1 MNSKKRIAALAIL
14 LGLAGLSFAQ
24 TPQPSES
31 DSLKVIELKD
41 VVVTSMK
48 HELKLIETPAQLSVV
63 NSLDCKKL
71 SAFTVADVLKYE
83 PGISMGGDGVWAT
96 NINVRGLSEN
106 RLVTL
111 VDGNRVETSTDLTA
125 SLSMI
130 DVNDIQRIEVIKG
143 AQSSLFGSGAMG
155 GIVNMITKDGYFSDK
170 TYLHGNATA
179 GYASVNNNHSEYLSL
194 NAGGKRWFVKVN
206 GSYGHANDVKTPEGI
221 LPNSG
226 FTTNNLGA
234 RMGFKLAENHVV
246 KLQFQR
252 NWSKDVG
259 IPGGTAFPIN
269 AIAKYSDIGRTL
281 FNGSYEI
288 TNLSG
293 SFKSLKLSG
302 FYQNIIRNVEMQPHT
317 VTTSLMPNGNTQ
329 VTAPQLFTPHAVH
342 TTFGGQLQGTWEFG
356 EHNTLIVGVD
366 AWQRSMTSKREK
378 YINVS
383 IVNPAGDTIKTNKVE
398 RFESPLPNCSF
409 TSAGLFAQ
417 DEMHFLE
424 NRLTLTVGG
433 RLDGIFVINGLCHD
447 VDSVIT
453 NGGPATIPATQ
464 RVTFEAGKT
473 TDLSW
478 SANMG
483 LLYKV
488 GEKTELVMNAARS
501 YRAAS
506 LEERFKYI
514 DLSSKV
520 QLGNP
525 NLKPEKGYSVD
536 FGVRHWGEKFD
547 LQGSVFANYLTDM
560 IVETNGIFIYSLA
573 DGSTIDTLPALVY
586 DNVDQAMLY
595 GVDFSV
601 DYHIIDGLQ
610 AYMTGAYIVGRN
622 LTNKTYLPNIPPMSG
637 RLGVAYTYPNVGAV
651 NLSVMAAGAKEE
663 GMIAEGEKATKG
675 YYRIDLTLNSKRF
688 EIGRCG
694 LQFFGGIDN
703 LTNVAYTN
711 FLSTNRGNINF
722 EPGRN
727 FYIRANFT
735 F

>member
-1 MNSKKRIAALAIL
+1 MNSKKRIATMAIL
-14 LGLAGLSFAQ
+14 VGMASLSFAQ
-24 TPQPSES
+24 QPQSS
-31 DSLKVIELKD
+31 ATDSLKVIELKD

-48 HELKLIETPAQLSVV
+48 HELKLIETPAQLCVV
-63 NSLDCKKL
+63 NSLNCKKL

-83 PGISMGGDGVWAT
+83 PGINMGGDGVWAT

-170 TYLHGNATA
+170 SYLHGNATA
-179 GYASVNNNHSEYLSL
+179 GYASVNNSHSEYLSL
-194 NAGGKRWFVKVN
+194 NAGGKRWYVKVN

-234 RMGFKLAENHVV
+234 KLGFKLADNHIL

-269 AIAKYSDIGRTL
+269 ATAKYANIGRTL
-281 FNGSYEI
+281 FNANYEI
-288 TNLSG
+288 TNLSDR
-293 SFKSLKLSG
+293 FKSLTFSG
-302 FYQNIIRNVEMQPHT
+302 FYQNIIRNVAMQPNT
-317 VTTSLMPNGNTQ
+317 ISTSMMPNGNTQ
-329 VTAPQLFTPHAVH
+329 VTAPQLFTPHATH
-342 TTFGGQLQGTWEFG
+342 ATFGGHIQGTWELG
-356 EHNTLIVGVD
+356 DNNTLIVGVD
-366 AWQRSMTSKREK
+366 TWQRSMSSKREK

-383 IVNPAGDTIKTNKVE
+383 IVNPDGDTIKNNKVE

-417 DEMHFLE
+417 DEMHFLD
-424 NRLTLTVGG
+424 NRLTLTLGG
-433 RLDGIFVINGLCHD
+433 RLDGIYVVNEQCHD

-453 NGGPATIPATQ
+453 NGGPAAIPATQ
-464 RVTFEAGKT
+464 RVTFEAGKK

-478 SANMG
+478 SANVGM
-483 LLYKV
+483 LYKV
-488 GEKTELVMNAARS
+488 GETTELVMNAARS

-547 LQGSVFANYLTDM
+547 IQGSVFANYLTDM
-560 IVETNGIFIYSLA
+560 IAETNGIFIYSLA
-573 DGSTIDTLPALVY
+573 DGSSIDTLPALIY
-586 DNVDQAMLY
+586 GNVDKAMLY
-595 GVDFSV
+595 GADLSV
-601 DYHIIDGLQ
+601 DYRIIDGLQ
-610 AYMTGAYIVGRN
+610 VYMTGAYTIGRN

-637 RLGVAYTYPNVGAV
+637 RIGVAYTYPKVGAI
-651 NLSVMAAGAKEE
+651 NLSVMAAGAKDE
-663 GMIAEGEKATKG
+663 GLIAEGEKATKA
-675 YYRIDLTLNSKRF
+675 YYRIDLTVNSKMF
-688 EIGRCG
+688 ELGRCG
-694 LQFFGGIDN
+694 LQLFGGIDN
-703 LTNVAYTN
+703 LTNVTYTN

>member
-1 MNSKKRIAALAIL
+1 MNSKKRFAALAIL
-14 LGLAGLSFAQ
+14 LGMAGLSSAQ
-24 TPQPSES
+24 TPQSSES
-31 DSLKVIELKD
+31 DSLQVIELKD

-48 HELKLIETPAQLSVV
+48 HEIKLIETPTQLSVV

-83 PGISMGGDGVWAT
+83 PGISMGGDGIWAT
-96 NINVRGLSEN
+96 NINVRGFSEN

-111 VDGNRVETSTDLTA
+111 VDGNRVETATDLTA

-170 TYLHGNATA
+170 NYLHGNATA
-179 GYASVNNNHSEYLSL
+179 GYASVNNSHSEYLSL
-194 NAGGKRWFVKVN
+194 NAGGKRWYVKLN

-259 IPGGTAFPIN
+259 IPGGTAFPMN
-269 AIAKYSDIGRTL
+269 ATAKYANIGRTL
-281 FNGSYEI
+281 FNASYEI
-288 TNLSG
+288 TNLSDC
-293 SFKSLKLSG
+293 FKSLKLSG
-302 FYQNIIRNVEMQPHT
+302 FYQNIIRDVEMQPHT
-317 VTTSLMPNGNTQ
+317 ITTSLMPNGNTQ
-329 VTAPQLFTPHAVH
+329 VTAPQLFTPHAIH

-409 TSAGLFAQ
+409 ASAGLFAQ
-417 DEMHFLE
+417 DEMHFLD

-433 RLDGIFVINGLCHD
+433 RLDGIFVTNGLCHD

-488 GEKTELVMNAARS
+488 GEKTEFVMNAARS

-506 LEERFKYI
+506 LEERFRYI
-514 DLSSKV
+514 DLGSKV

-536 FGVRHWGEKFD
+536 LGLRHWGDQLDF
-547 LQGSVFANYLTDM
+547 QVSVFANYLTDM
-560 IVETNGIFIYSLA
+560 IVETNGIFVYSLA
-573 DGSTIDTLPALVY
+573 EGNALDTLPALIY
-586 DNVDQAMLY
+586 DNVDKAMLY
-595 GVDFSV
+595 GADFNL

-610 AYMTGAYIVGRN
+610 VYMSGAYTIGFN
-622 LTNKTYLPNIPPMSG
+622 LNNKNYLPYIPPMSG

-663 GMIAEGEKATKG
+663 GLIAEGEKATKG

>member
-1 MNSKKRIAALAIL
+1 MNSKKRFAALAIL

-24 TPQPSES
+24 TPQSSES
-31 DSLKVIELKD
+31 DSLQVIELKD

-48 HELKLIETPAQLSVV
+48 HEIKLIETPTQLSVV

-83 PGISMGGDGVWAT
+83 PGISMGGDGIWAT
-96 NINVRGLSEN
+96 NINVRGFSEN

-111 VDGNRVETSTDLTA
+111 VDGNRVETATDLTA

-170 TYLHGNATA
+170 NYLHGNATA
-179 GYASVNNNHSEYLSL
+179 GYASVNNSHSEYLSL
-194 NAGGKRWFVKVN
+194 NAGGRRWYVKLN

-269 AIAKYSDIGRTL
+269 ATAKYANIGRTL
-281 FNGSYEI
+281 FNASYEI
-288 TNLSG
+288 TNLSDC
-293 SFKSLKLSG
+293 FKSLKLSG
-302 FYQNIIRNVEMQPHT
+302 FYQNIIRDVEMQPHT
-317 VTTSLMPNGNTQ
+317 ITTSLMPNGNTQ
-329 VTAPQLFTPHAVH
+329 VTAPQLFTPHAIH
-342 TTFGGQLQGTWEFG
+342 TTFGGQLQGMWEFG
-356 EHNTLIVGVD
+356 ENNTLIVGMD
-366 AWQRSMTSKREK
+366 AWRRNMTSKREK

-383 IVNPAGDTIKTNKVE
+383 IVNPEGDTIKTNKVE

-409 TSAGLFAQ
+409 ASAGLFAQ
-417 DEMHFLE
+417 DEMHFLD

-433 RLDGIFVINGLCHD
+433 RLDGIFVTNGLCHD

-488 GEKTELVMNAARS
+488 GEKTEFVMNAARS

-506 LEERFKYI
+506 LEERFRYI
-514 DLSSKV
+514 DLGSKV

-536 FGVRHWGEKFD
+536 LGFRHWR
-547 LQGSVFANYLTDM
+547 
-560 IVETNGIFIYSLA
+560 
-573 DGSTIDTLPALVY
+573 PA
-586 DNVDQAMLY
+586 
-595 GVDFSV
+595 
-601 DYHIIDGLQ
+601 
-610 AYMTGAYIVGRN
+610 
-622 LTNKTYLPNIPPMSG
+622 
-637 RLGVAYTYPNVGAV
+637 
-651 NLSVMAAGAKEE
+651 
-663 GMIAEGEKATKG
+663 
-675 YYRIDLTLNSKRF
+675 
-688 EIGRCG
+688 
-694 LQFFGGIDN
+694 
-703 LTNVAYTN
+703 
-711 FLSTNRGNINF
+711 
-722 EPGRN
+722 
-727 FYIRANFT
+727 
-735 F
+735 

>member
-1 MNSKKRIAALAIL
+1 MNSKKRIATLAIL
-14 LGLAGLSFAQ
+14 MGMAGFAFAQ
-24 TPQPSES
+24 NHQPSES
-31 DSLKVIELKD
+31 DTLKVIELED

-63 NSLDCKKL
+63 NALDCKKL

-83 PGISMGGDGVWAT
+83 PGINMGGDGVWAT

-111 VDGNRVETSTDLTA
+111 VDGNRVETASDLTA

-170 TYLHGNATA
+170 NYLHGNATA
-179 GYASVNNNHSEYLSL
+179 GYASVNNSHSEYLSL
-194 NAGGKRWFVKVN
+194 NAGGRRWYVKVN
-206 GSYGHANDVKTPEGI
+206 GSYGHANDIKTPEGL

-226 FTTNNLGA
+226 FSTNNLGA
-234 RMGFKLAENHVV
+234 KMGFKLAENHIM

-259 IPGGTAFPIN
+259 IPGGTAFPALAN
-269 AIAKYSDIGRTL
+269 AKYSDIGRTL
-281 FNGSYEI
+281 LNGSYEI
-288 TNLSG
+288 TNLTE
-293 SFKSLKLSG
+293 SFKSLKVSG
-302 FYQNIIRNVEMQPHT
+302 FYQNIVRNVEMQPNT
-317 VTTSLMPNGNTQ
+317 VTTSMMPNGNTQ

-356 EHNTLIVGVD
+356 DNNTLIVGADV
-366 AWQRSMTSKREK
+366 WQRRMTSKREK

-383 IVNPAGDTIKTNKVE
+383 IVNPAGDTIKTNHVE

-409 TSAGLFAQ
+409 ASAGLFAQ
-417 DEMHFLE
+417 DEMHFLD

-433 RLDGIFVINGLCHD
+433 RLDGIYVVNDLCHD

-453 NGGPATIPATQ
+453 NGEAAVVPATQ
-464 RVTFEAGKT
+464 RITFEAGKT

-478 SANMG
+478 SANVG

-488 GEKTELVMNAARS
+488 GPKTELVMNAARS
-501 YRAAS
+501 YRAAT

-525 NLKPEKGYSVD
+525 YLKPEKGYSVD
-536 FGVRHWGEKFD
+536 LGVRHWGEKVD

-560 IVETNGIFIYSLA
+560 IAETNGIFVYSLA
-573 DGSTIDTLPALVY
+573 DGSTIDTLPALIY
-586 DNVDQAMLY
+586 DNVEKALLY
-595 GVDFSV
+595 GAEFSV
-601 DYHIIDGLQ
+601 DYRIINGLQ
-610 AYMTGAYIVGRN
+610 VYMSGAYTVGRN
-622 LTNKTYLPNIPPMSG
+622 LTNQSYLPNIPPMSG
-637 RLGVAYTYPNVGAV
+637 RLGVVYTYPEVGAI

-663 GMIAEGEKATKG
+663 GKIAEGEKATKG
-675 YYRIDLTLNSKRF
+675 YYRLDLTLNSKMF
-688 EIGRCG
+688 DLGRCG
-694 LQFFGGIDN
+694 LQLFGGIDN
-703 LTNVAYTN
+703 LTNATYTN

-727 FYIRANFT
+727 FFIRANFT